1 VYRLAIP
8 VLYPGRNAEKRAEK
22 QIVAVNE
29 QQFGGYGRLLDSN
42 NIPELAGVN
51 SCPTARWKNGNYEG

>member
-1 VYRLAIP
+1 
-8 VLYPGRNAEKRAEK
+8 LYPGRDAEKRAEK

-29 QQFGGYGRLLDSN
+29 QQFGGYGWLPYSN
-42 NIPELAGVN
+42 DIPELAGVN